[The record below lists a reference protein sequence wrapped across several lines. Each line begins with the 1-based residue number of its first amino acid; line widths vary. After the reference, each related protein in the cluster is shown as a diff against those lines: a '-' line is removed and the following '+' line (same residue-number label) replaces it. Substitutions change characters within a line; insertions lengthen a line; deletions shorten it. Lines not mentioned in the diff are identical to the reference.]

1 MQPAKWQLEHLSGK
15 NVSVNDTPQE
25 EMMLRIAHVFTRFA
39 IAGALAGTLASLG
52 GAQGVAAASA
62 KGAASVKVGIQPS
75 APADA
80 GGLTAYTITATN
92 DGIDAAGNVT
102 IDVPFDSAALRFVG
116 ATFSQPEAWVSNLT
130 ANALEIKTGV
140 VGGDGGSIKAVLR
153 FQPLTSG
160 GAPAVKRL
168 AFEWTDKLE
177 GGHGISNQLPGA
189 ASAYA
194 PLTVSRNTREITFAS
209 DAFASGEGVFFWYNT
224 PDGKVIQ
231 TRVRR
236 GTLVD
241 AEVIRQKRNDDSSY
255 DQGAE
260 YVIADNQGQVTVTLS
275 TAALAPGTYTLVAS
289 GHSSALT
296 AVAAFQ
302 VQ

>member
-1 MQPAKWQLEHLSGK
+1 
-15 NVSVNDTPQE
+15 
-25 EMMLRIAHVFTRFA
+25 MLRVAHVFTRFA
-39 IAGALAGTLASLG
+39 IAGALALTLVGLG

-102 IDVPFDSAALRFVG
+102 INLPYDGAALRFVG
-116 ATFSQPEAWVSNLT
+116 ATFSQPEAWVSNIS
-130 ANALEIKTGV
+130 ANALEIKTGA
-140 VGGDGGSIKAVLR
+140 VGGDGGSLKAVVR
-153 FQPLTSG
+153 FQPLSSG
-160 GAPAVKRL
+160 GAQAVKRL
-168 AFEWTDKLE
+168 SFAWTDKLK

-194 PLTVSRNTREITFAS
+194 PLAISQATREITFAS

-224 PDGKVIQ
+224 PDGQVIQ

-236 GTLVD
+236 GMLVD
-241 AEVIRQKRNDDSSY
+241 AEVIRQKRNDDSAY

-260 YVIADNQGQVTVTLS
+260 YVIADDQGQVGVSLS
-275 TAALAPGTYTLVAS
+275 TAGLAPGTYTLVAS
-289 GHSSALT
+289 GHSSALM
-296 AVAAFQ
+296 AVAQFR
-302 VQ
+302 VP